1 MFQIIFI
8 ICSIFQQEMQKSD
21 IRKMYKEKRLR
32 LSVAQRAKMD
42 DLMLIQFQK
51 LLVNI
56 PALIMTYAPIK
67 KLRELDPQYITY
79 YYYFK
84 NTDQQL
90 VYPVMTTHND
100 SCEMCAVMVENDS
113 FFETNPYSIDKP
125 VDGHKMRTADI
136 EMFFVPLLSF
146 DKNGNLVGYSKGY
159 YGRFLKQCSTN
170 SIKIGFSYFDAVEN
184 IEDIDKHDIK
194 LDYCITP
201 ESIFTF

>member
-1 MFQIIFI
+1 
-8 ICSIFQQEMQKSD
+8 MQKSD
-21 IRKMYKEKRLR
+21 IRKIYKEKRLR
-32 LSVAQRAKMD
+32 LSVAQRAKVD

-56 PALIMTYAPIK
+56 PALIITYAPIK
-67 KLRELDPQYITY
+67 KFIDFDPHYITEY
-79 YYYFK
+79 CYFK
-84 NTDQQL
+84 NPGKYL
-90 VYPVMTTHND
+90 VYPVITTHND
-100 SCEMCAVMVENDS
+100 SCEMYAVMVDDDS

-125 VDGHKMRTADI
+125 VDSHKMCTADI